1 MTTKADKPKRGPL
14 NKKKDATGM
23 QEAMDAAMRKLH
35 AKTKPERPHGTYQKV
50 EHAPKHHR

>member
-1 MTTKADKPKRGPL
+1 MTTAKQPKRGPL

-35 AKTKPERPHGTYQKV
+35 SKTKPERPHGTYQKV